1 MSSKFLDISIIIFKV
16 LCGIAASFMVGFWI
30 FKFNEN
36 EDVSAIEYI
45 SYETHSDITYPE
57 LSICINKPFIYDNLS
72 LDPEVNVSMDEY
84 HQYIIGESI
93 FREEYRNISYSNV
106 TLDMFEYVQYV
117 QLYMRNENNQ
127 KIKQCNEIKACPY
140 VSFANNFNGF
150 IKGMSTRCFGFHVNL
165 KISGNV
171 EALHVM
177 FKSELNDMLNMIG
190 KNDLAKSFVVLNY
203 PGQMLNAPE
212 TGTPVWS
219 NPNSSLGLLS
229 IKVSTNEILRRRAK
243 RKTPCFSDWMYFDDM
258 VLETHH
264 SIVGCSPPYQNSSK
278 PMCTSKTQLSKS
290 RYDYS
295 IMPGKYYP
303 VPCEGMSS
311 IVFTASKLDY
321 AILSET
327 PNLMITYPKTT
338 RLVTQFKS
346 VDLHALIGN
355 IGGYIGL
362 FLGKYNTPIQFLYLQ
377 SNLEPCKSISG
388 LYI

>member
-1 MSSKFLDISIIIFKV
+1 MSSKFLHISIIIFKV

-72 LDPEVNVSMDEY
+72 LDPKVHVSADEY
-84 HQYIIGESI
+84 HQYIIGQSI
-93 FREEYRNISYSNV
+93 FREEYRNISYRNV
-106 TLDMFEYVQYV
+106 TLNMFEYVQQV
-117 QLYMRNENNQ
+117 QLLMRNETMEKSKLCN
-127 KIKQCNEIKACPY
+127 KIEACPY
-140 VSFANNFNGF
+140 IRFTNNFNGF
-150 IKGMSTRCFGFHVNL
+150 IKSFSTRCFGFHVNL

-171 EALHVM
+171 EALIII
-177 FKSELNDMLNMIG
+177 FKSELNDILNMIG
-190 KNDLAKSFVVLNY
+190 KNNLGQTFVVLNY

-212 TGTPVWS
+212 VGTPIWT

-258 VLETHH
+258 VQEKHH
-264 SIVGCSPPYQNSSK
+264 SAVGCSPPYQNSSK
-278 PMCTSKTQLSKS
+278 PICTSKTQLSKS

-295 IMPGKYYP
+295 IMPRKYYP
-303 VPCEGMSS
+303 VPCEAMSS
-311 IVFTASKLDY
+311 IVFMANKLDY
-321 AILSET
+321 SVSSET
-327 PNLMITYPKTT
+327 PSLMITYPKTT
-338 RLVTQFKS
+338 RLVTQLKS

-362 FLGKYNTPIQFLYLQ
+362 FLGKYNIQIQFLY
-377 SNLEPCKSISG
+377 I
-388 LYI
+388 